1 MFLQKPTGKRYA
13 SDTYRNI
20 NASRKSDTLE
30 NEKDIT
36 IPWLPFRSTLQI
48 QLIKNDISIFTAR
61 KKIWKSNEV

>member
-1 MFLQKPTGKRYA
+1 MFLQKPTGERYT

>member
-1 MFLQKPTGKRYA
+1 MFLQKPTGKRYT
-13 SDTYRNI
+13 SDTYRTI

>member
-1 MFLQKPTGKRYA
+1 MFLQKPTGKRYT

-36 IPWLPFRSTLQI
+36 IPWLPVRSTLQI